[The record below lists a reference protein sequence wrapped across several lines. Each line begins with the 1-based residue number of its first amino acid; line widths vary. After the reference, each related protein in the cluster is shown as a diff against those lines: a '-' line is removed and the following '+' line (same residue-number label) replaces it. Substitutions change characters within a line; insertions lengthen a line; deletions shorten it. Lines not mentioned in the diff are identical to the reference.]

1 MSTSSDRSGLGSFIN
16 HYTSKC
22 LFLQLYYYHIF
33 LGIFDKNDFN
43 VHPAPAANRSI
54 GVPPSRL
61 HCGRT
66 ASYGSIIVPNS
77 RLGGMQEPPAYCYSW
92 FCLPGR
98 RIGAQRK
105 WNVPVLDYSI
115 VKVRLQHRDA
125 FTGKHVRKIRNMAIP
140 KKFSKKCSGPK
151 SGASLSDNELADF

>member
-1 MSTSSDRSGLGSFIN
+1 MRFIC
-16 HYTSKC
+16 S
-22 LFLQLYYYHIF
+22 Q
-33 LGIFDKNDFN
+33 
-43 VHPAPAANRSI
+43 HPKRKGKSLNARLRTKSI
-54 GVPPSRL
+54 GVSPSRL

-66 ASYGSIIVPNS
+66 ASYGSIIIPNS
-77 RLGGMQEPPAYCYSW
+77 RLGGMQEPPAYSYSW

-98 RIGAQRK
+98 RIGARRK

-151 SGASLSDNELADF
+151 SGAFLSDNELADF